1 MNDNAKNNATS
12 IFASYLSKRSW
23 ATMLI
28 ASSTLSRGSAFRPTL
43 HRPAKNLPNNHKDF
57 FATEPTPPG
66 VRRVDLSSYAPGP
79 QDTDLYFDVAEFYS
93 EFDDYI
99 QFDNDDDFMLDK
111 FSLEGG
117 SAARRMLQLQ
127 RKSRHERAKRRAQA
141 SALLARQNMRSSPDA
156 LRLLAG
162 AMSDFAT
169 SLGVGLLNAAIP
181 LTLDPIAADS
191 IRVAVYS
198 AFNNATIDALE
209 STQPCST
216 ATGNC
221 KQLSNFI
228 LRNAV
233 APAILHRLAGIISDN
248 LIVDAE
254 LAEKAVVNDFTVLSS
269 ESYEAST
276 HAAHLMAVAFD
287 LH

>member
-1 MNDNAKNNATS
+1 
-12 IFASYLSKRSW
+12 
-23 ATMLI
+23 MLI
-28 ASSTLSRGSAFRPTL
+28 ASSAISRGSAFRPTS
-43 HRPAKNLPNNHKDF
+43 HRLTNKIPRNQKDVFAVESLPAG
-57 FATEPTPPG
+57 T
-66 VRRVDLSSYAPGP
+66 RRVNLASYVPSKYDSDALFNKEWL
-79 QDTDLYFDVAEFYS
+79 QY
-93 EFDDYI
+93 
-99 QFDNDDDFMLDK
+99 DDDDDLK
-111 FSLEGG
+111 FPMYETFPLEGG

-127 RKSRHERAKRRAQA
+127 GKSRHERAERRARL
-141 SALLARQNMRSSPDA
+141 SARLARRNVRSSPDA
-156 LRLLAG
+156 LRLVAG

-169 SLGVGLLNAAIP
+169 SLGVGLLNAATP

-198 AFNNATIDALE
+198 AFNNATTDALE

-233 APAILHRLAGIISDN
+233 APAILHRLAGIIADN

-254 LAEKAVVNDFTVLSS
+254 LAEKAVVNDFTMLSS
-269 ESYEAST
+269 GSYEAAT

-287 LH
+287 FH

>member
-1 MNDNAKNNATS
+1 MDDNVKNNANS
-12 IFASYLSKRSW
+12 IFASHLSKRSW
-23 ATMLI
+23 AAMLI

-43 HRPAKNLPNNHKDF
+43 HRSAKNIPNHKDF
-57 FATEPTPPG
+57 IATEPTPPG
-66 VRRVDLSSYAPGP
+66 VRRVNLSSYAPSP
-79 QDTDLYFDVAEFYS
+79 QDTDLYFDAAEFYS
-93 EFDDYI
+93 EFDDYYM
-99 QFDNDDDFMLDK
+99 QFDDDDDFMLDK
-111 FSLEGG
+111 YSLEVG

-127 RKSRHERAKRRAQA
+127 GKSRHERAERRARL
-141 SALLARQNMRSSPDA
+141 SARLARRNVRSSPDA
-156 LRLLAG
+156 LRLVAG

-169 SLGVGLLNAAIP
+169 SLGVGLLNAATP

-198 AFNNATIDALE
+198 AFNNATTDALE

-233 APAILHRLAGIISDN
+233 APAILHRLAGIIADN

-254 LAEKAVVNDFTVLSS
+254 LAEKAVVNDFTMLSS
-269 ESYEAST
+269 ESYEAAT

-287 LH
+287 FH